1 MDIFEEGQ
9 EVAFAVTENG
19 FVSAL
24 EEMTDGPVFSVE
36 IHRVALI
43 NALERFGER
52 SVFCLDQKVNM
63 VAHQHIGVEAIMV
76 ALLVSGKNFQVF
88 LVIRRFLEYL
98 LFLVSS
104 GDDVIKRAVIFYSW
118 LSWHDGKI
126 AKSTRCVNN
135 SIFKSDPIRSPD
147 DRTRSDSLRR

>member
-1 MDIFEEGQ
+1 MDIFEESK
-9 EVAFAVTENG
+9 EVLFAVTENG
-19 FVSAL
+19 FVPAL
-24 EEMTDGPVFSVE
+24 EKMTDCPVFSVE
-36 IHRVALI
+36 IHGVALI

-52 SVFCLDQKVNM
+52 SIFCLYQKVDM

-98 LFLVSS
+98 LLLISS
-104 GDDVIKRAVIFYSW
+104 GDDVIKSAVVFYSW

-126 AKSTRCVNN
+126 AESTRRVNN
-135 SIFKSDPIRSPD
+135 SIFKSDPIRSRKSPMFPFKN
-147 DRTRSDSLRR
+147 L